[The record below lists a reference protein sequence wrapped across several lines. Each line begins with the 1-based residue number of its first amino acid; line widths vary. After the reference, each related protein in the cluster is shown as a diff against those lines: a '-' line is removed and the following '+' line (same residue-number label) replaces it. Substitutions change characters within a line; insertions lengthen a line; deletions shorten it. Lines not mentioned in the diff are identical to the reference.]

1 MKRGLIAGI
10 DSGFIH
16 NMLYCEYKAILYM
29 ESPSRPKGRLKA
41 RKLLEDL
48 AKSSGGRLEVK
59 IIEGVVNGI
68 LFRLSPGAIYYEEG
82 RVRGLVRG
90 VIRTPPRIYDHDFAA
105 LNVAALIL
113 QETMNTGEDLILAV
127 AAGDGIRSLRKAV
140 ETVLSKGPKPAQ
152 EDGWIIATRIYNP
165 VQARILSSRAA
176 AIASNPGLAKPR
188 PSQRR
193 CGACDYRGKC
203 RFRA

>member
-1 MKRGLIAGI
+1 MKRGLITGI

-29 ESPSRPKGRLKA
+29 ESPSKPRGRLEA

-59 IIEGVVNGI
+59 VIEGVVNGV

-90 VIRTPPRIYDHDFAA
+90 VIRTPPRVHDHDFAT

-113 QETMNTGEDLILAV
+113 QESMNTGEDLILAV
-127 AAGDGIRSLRKAV
+127 AAGDSIKSLRRAV
-140 ETVLSKGPKPAQ
+140 ENVLSKGPKPARG
-152 EDGWIIATRIYNP
+152 DGWFIATRVYNP
-165 VQARILSSRAA
+165 AQARILAGRAA

-188 PSQRR
+188 PSPGR
-193 CGACDYRGKC
+193 CGACDYRSKC
-203 RFRA
+203 RFKA